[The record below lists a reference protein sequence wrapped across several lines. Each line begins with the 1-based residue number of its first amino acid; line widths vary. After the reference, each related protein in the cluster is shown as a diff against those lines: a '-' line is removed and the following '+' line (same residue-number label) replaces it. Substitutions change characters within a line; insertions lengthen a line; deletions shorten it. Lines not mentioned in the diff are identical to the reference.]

1 MSCKSDAATGE
12 VKRSE
17 EIKLLSSRKATVQ
30 PEATL
35 FFFFIPPLLQD
46 RSAEDSLIRFFTLLA
61 QLRACEKLVNDR
73 GSQGVWRAS
82 ASGQGSL
89 HSALPLIH
97 PLKFFYPIQPS
108 QCQSSATFPARAE
121 EKLLAGL

>member
-35 FFFFIPPLLQD
+35 FFFFYSPPPTRQERRGLAHPVFHTLG
-46 RSAEDSLIRFFTLLA
+46 SA
-61 QLRACEKLVNDR
+61 ACMREACK
-73 GSQGVWRAS
+73 
-82 ASGQGSL
+82 
-89 HSALPLIH
+89 
-97 PLKFFYPIQPS
+97 
-108 QCQSSATFPARAE
+108 
-121 EKLLAGL
+121 